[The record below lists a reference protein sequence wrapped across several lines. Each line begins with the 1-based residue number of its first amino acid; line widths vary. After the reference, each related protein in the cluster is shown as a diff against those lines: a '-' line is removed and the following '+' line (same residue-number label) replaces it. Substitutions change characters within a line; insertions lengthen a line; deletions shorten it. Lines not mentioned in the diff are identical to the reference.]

1 MQGVSVNERSREL
14 THMNKF
20 SEKSVALLVA
30 DTIRLSR
37 DGSRRGRL
45 SHGAA
50 FSVELSRIM
59 HLDSRGLFPLPF
71 PAAQPA
77 SAPAGRDEDVHAGPD
92 FGRRAALEM
101 LMRTKVIVEASC
113 VGQGSIQ
120 RHSVLNGM
128 PEEQPFD
135 GPDETFDAAVL
146 PGASRIA
153 VLQANPYVPQ
163 GQAKRLRGEHRFVV
177 GAQES
182 WAAVMTTRRD
192 EVAPDRQRRL
202 ICHSLHSQT
211 GATGMVQ
218 DGQGDMPAAVGI
230 GFRQQIHAPD
240 QVTRDGARDAR
251 LEIVT

>member
-135 GPDETFDAAVL
+135 GPMRRSTRPFCQGH
-146 PGASRIA
+146 PGSLCCWRIPMHHRARRRGCDVKTASLSVRK
-153 VLQANPYVPQ
+153 NR
-163 GQAKRLRGEHRFVV
+163 GQ
-177 GAQES
+177 
-182 WAAVMTTRRD
+182 
-192 EVAPDRQRRL
+192 P
-202 ICHSLHSQT
+202 
-211 GATGMVQ
+211 
-218 DGQGDMPAAVGI
+218 
-230 GFRQQIHAPD
+230 
-240 QVTRDGARDAR
+240 
-251 LEIVT
+251 

>member
-1 MQGVSVNERSREL
+1 MVRRSRWRYPR
-14 THMNKF
+14 TVHP
-20 SEKSVALLVA
+20 S
-30 DTIRLSR
+30 
-37 DGSRRGRL
+37 
-45 SHGAA
+45 SH
-50 FSVELSRIM
+50 R
-59 HLDSRGLFPLPF
+59 LFPVPF

-77 SAPAGRDEDVHAGPD
+77 LAPASRREDIHACPD
-92 FGRRAALEM
+92 FRGRATLEM
-101 LMRTKVIVEASC
+101 LMRPEMIVDAAR

-120 RHSVLNGM
+120 RHSILNGVL
-128 PEEQPFD
+128 EEQPFD

-182 WAAVMTTRRD
+182 RAAVMTTRRD